1 MQIAEIGETVLGSKL
16 IGLQVGNEPDLYA
29 AHGHR
34 PSTYG
39 PYDYFGDFG
48 NVVNAVNSDSN
59 IPTKNNLI
67 APNLAGT
74 WTPE

>member
-1 MQIAEIGETVLGSKL
+1 MALMSS
-16 IGLQVGNEPDLYA
+16 
-29 AHGHR
+29 HGHR
-34 PSTYG
+34 NTTYG
-39 PYDYFGDFG
+39 PYDYFGDFTL
-48 NVVNAVNSDSN
+48 VVDAVNNDAG

>member
-1 MQIAEIGETVLGSKL
+1 VPTNLTAFTFS
-16 IGLQVGNEPDLYA
+16 
-29 AHGHR
+29 HGHR
-34 PSTYG
+34 SATYG
-39 PYDYFGDFG
+39 PYDYFGDFSL
-48 NVVNAVNSDSN
+48 VVNAVTNDAN

>member
-1 MQIAEIGETVLGSKL
+1 MALAFS
-16 IGLQVGNEPDLYA
+16 
-29 AHGHR
+29 HGHR
-34 PSTYG
+34 ASTYG

-48 NVVNAVNSDSN
+48 LVVNAVNGDSN

>member
-1 MQIAEIGETVLGSKL
+1 MNLIYILRSFFLQFVLNGISCT
-16 IGLQVGNEPDLYA
+16 DLVFFS
-29 AHGHR
+29 HGHR
-34 PSTYG
+34 SSTYG
-39 PYDYFGDFG
+39 PFDYFGDFG

-59 IPTKNNLI
+59 IPVKNTLI

>member
-1 MQIAEIGETVLGSKL
+1 MFFMFLPRNLTTLTLS
-16 IGLQVGNEPDLYA
+16 
-29 AHGHR
+29 HGHR
-34 PSTYG
+34 ASTYG
-39 PYDYFGDFG
+39 PFDYFGDFG
-48 NVVNAVNSDSN
+48 NVVSAVNKDSN